1 MSLFFQRFAQR
12 LLFIGALGGL
22 LAPAQAQQ
30 APSPYHTS
38 FKKDGLITLGLAG
51 VNTAGL
57 LLIRSKT
64 GPTREEVLAF
74 RKDDVNAFD
83 RFSAGWYDENARTLS
98 DYIFAGSL
106 VATPAF
112 LALNKDTRARYGQVA
127 GLYLQTLAATGAVFT
142 MSAGTVYRQRPLSYS
157 TEASITER
165 SRINATNSFFAGHT
179 ATTAAATFFA
189 AKVFHDFHPDS
200 RARPYVWAAAAAIPA
215 AVGYYRLQAGKHFL
229 SDNLLGYTV
238 GAAAGI
244 LVPQLHKTKGDG
256 GTSLVPIQ
264 GFTPAG
270 ASYGGLLLTHQL

>member
-1 MSLFFQRFAQR
+1 MNRFFR
-12 LLFIGALGGL
+12 LLSFLTLASGLGTAP
-22 LAPAQAQQ
+22 LASAQQ

-38 FKKDGLITLGLAG
+38 FKKDGLITVGLAG
-51 VNTAGL
+51 VNTVGL

-74 RKDDVNAFD
+74 RKEDVNAFD
-83 RFSAGWYDENARTLS
+83 RFSAGYYDENARTIS

-106 VATPAF
+106 LATPVF
-112 LALNKDTRARYGQVA
+112 LGLNQDTRARAGQVA
-127 GLYLQTLAATGAVFT
+127 GLYVQTLAATGALFT
-142 MSAGTVYRQRPLSYS
+142 MAAGNVYRQRPLSYS
-157 TEASITER
+157 SEASITQR

-189 AKVFHDFHPDS
+189 AKVYHDFHPDS
-200 RARPYVWAAAAAIPA
+200 RARPFVWAAAAAVPA

-244 LVPQLHKTKGDG
+244 LVPQFHKSKGDG
-256 GTSLVPIQ
+256 STSLVPIQ
-264 GFTPAG
+264 GLTPGG
-270 ASYGGLLLTHQL
+270 ASYGGLLWTKRL